1 MARIK
6 KGDTVAVLT
15 GKNRGKIGKVLQ
27 VWPARE
33 AALVEHINLL
43 KHFERP
49 TQQNQKGGIIERE
62 AAIPL
67 SKLGV
72 FCAKCRKPSRGA
84 WSAASGG
91 ERRRICHR
99 CKEPL

>member
-1 MARIK
+1 MARVK

-15 GKNRGKIGKVLQ
+15 GKNRGKTGKVLQ
-27 VWPARE
+27 VWPDRDQ
-33 AALVEHINLL
+33 ALVEHINLV

-62 AAIPL
+62 AAIAL

-84 WSAASGG
+84 WSAGSDGDK
-91 ERRRICHR
+91 RRICHR